1 MNVQKSCFSGV
12 MFAVG
17 SLSQECVYRSLR
29 RKRHVRSRDAW
40 SEIRDRLTILVIVG
54 TRRDEHS
61 LRSQVGIG
69 SESHCL
75 FGQLDRIRD

>member
-17 SLSQECVYRSLR
+17 SLSQEYGSLR

-40 SEIRDRLTILVIVG
+40 SEIR
-54 TRRDEHS
+54 
-61 LRSQVGIG
+61 
-69 SESHCL
+69 
-75 FGQLDRIRD
+75 